1 VKALAGLHAAAR
13 DRPADLLDAR
23 RLAAPPAG
31 QDAQFAMRQA
41 VASVAS
47 QGLTRCGRGNYRS

>member
-1 VKALAGLHAAAR
+1 MLQR